1 MVEYAKKTGT
11 DRIELYTEKY
21 AKNLNEINTYI
32 QAANLATE
40 LNIGLNAG
48 HDLNL
53 ENVGYFKKNIPDLI
67 EVSIGHALICE
78 SLYNGLK
85 NTITSYLK
93 ILNKK

>member
-1 MVEYAKKTGT
+1 MVH
-11 DRIELYTEKY
+11 L
-21 AKNLNEINTYI
+21 
-32 QAANLATE
+32 ANLATE

-48 HDLNL
+48 HDLNI